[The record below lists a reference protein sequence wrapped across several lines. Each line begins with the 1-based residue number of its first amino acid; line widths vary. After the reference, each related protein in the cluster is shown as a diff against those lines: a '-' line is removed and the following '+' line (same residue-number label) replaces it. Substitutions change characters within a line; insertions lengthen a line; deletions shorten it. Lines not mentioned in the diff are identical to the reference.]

1 MKIPGEKV
9 SRWGGF
15 AASLVLSLPTLI
27 YLAYSIETTIRIGEL
42 QLGYFIAGL
51 LLVGMV
57 NVFWATVIAAIGG
70 LTSFAWLALRGTRRA
85 KD

>member
-1 MKIPGEKV
+1 MRIAGERV
-9 SRWGGF
+9 SKWGGF
-15 AASLVLSLPTLI
+15 VTALVLSLPTLI
-27 YLAYSIETTIRIGEL
+27 YIAYSIETTIRIGEL

-57 NVFWATVIAAIGG
+57 NLLWAAGIAAIGG
-70 LTSFAWLALRGTRRA
+70 LTSFVWLALRRTRRA